1 MAGKRRSPTST
12 LVSKNSIQKAS
23 TALVDLPEKPK
34 EIWSLREAIDAL
46 KDQIGLALDRGYTYP
61 EISQMLTQRG
71 VEISASTLKYY
82 LSSVKRASDPTAKT
96 RRRRRTLSNRLNLDD
111 LSLDMD
117 TPEEEP
123 EAVKVPAKR
132 GRKPKAVAE
141 AMPVVAKVP
150 GKRGRKSAATKA
162 AEAAAAEAAAAASPT
177 AEPEAPVRKKPGRK
191 PKSESATAAPV
202 AKVKGKVG
210 RPAKSAK
217 VGRPATKGKVG
228 RPPKAASAAAP
239 KVAKAPRVA
248 KAAKPAKA
256 TPKATVKGTRGR
268 KKAI

>member
-162 AEAAAAEAAAAASPT
+162 AEAAAAEAAAASTT
-177 AEPEAPVRKKPGRK
+177 AAPDAPVRKKPGRK
-191 PKSESATAAPV
+191 PKSESATAPV

-239 KVAKAPRVA
+239 KVAKAPRIA